1 MKLLHNERGSSS
13 ILVVL
18 AFLMLGIFSVLGMM
32 SSYSDYRLAQKNAE
46 WTREYY
52 TLEGQAQSFT
62 AKMDGLLLENRGAD
76 IAALEEAIME
86 SEPQAVME
94 ESEGGLLVSNIFTAE
109 SGKTLELKIEL
120 LPGSEKRYRVIAR
133 KEVPE
138 AFEYAEEPDFG
149 DVEVIAP

>member
-1 MKLLHNERGSSS
+1 MKLLRNERGSSS

-32 SSYSDYRLAQKNAE
+32 SSYSDYRLARKNAE
-46 WTREYY
+46 WNRQYY

-62 AKMDGLLLENRGAD
+62 AKMDRLLLENGGTD

-86 SEPQAVME
+86 SDPQAVIE
-94 ESEGGLLVSNIFTAE
+94 ESNGGLLISNTFTAE
-109 SGKTLELKIEL
+109 SGKLLELKLEL
-120 LPGSEKRYRVIAR
+120 LPGNEKRYRVIAR

-138 AFEYAEEPDFG
+138 AFEYVEEPDFG

>member
-1 MKLLHNERGSSS
+1 MKLLHNQRGSSS

-32 SSYSDYRLAQKNAE
+32 SSYSGYRLAQKNAE
-46 WTREYY
+46 WAREYY
-52 TLEGQAQSFT
+52 TLEGQAQYFT
-62 AKMDGLLLENRGAD
+62 AKMDGLLLESRGAG
-76 IAALEEAIME
+76 IATLEEAIME

-94 ESEGGLLVSNIFTAE
+94 ESGGGLLVSNTFTAE
-109 SGKTLELKIEL
+109 SGKMLELKIEL

-133 KEVPE
+133 KEVPQT
-138 AFEYAEEPDFG
+138 FEYAEEPDFG